1 MLCPLVQSRVMLFY
15 FGVLDFVIC
24 DFNFIF
30 FKILR
35 ELTEIR
41 DTTWRDMILQE
52 SREVND
58 QASGIP
64 SLRQFSVILIEGP
77 DILGQQRWVIP
88 NEICSNLI
96 YKQRNN
102 WFCLK
107 ILKLNICKRW
117 LIYGLW
123 DGILLSCSHCYSHPH
138 YLFPSFREEKPRG
151 RKILPWLKACSL
163 TPDLVGFN

>member
-107 ILKLNICKRW
+107 ILKPNVCKRW

-123 DGILLSCSHCYSHPH
+123 DGILLSCS
-138 YLFPSFREEKPRG
+138 RG
-151 RKILPWLKACSL
+151 RSRR
-163 TPDLVGFN
+163 GS